1 MNFKLL
7 SLFLLASSQLAC
19 CAEADWEV
27 LNLALDNI
35 NAANPSVVANSIL
48 NILSGFLPT
57 NQQIPVTVTL
67 P

>member
-7 SLFLLASSQLAC
+7 SLLILASSQMTF

-35 NAANPSVVANSIL
+35 NAANPSVLGNSIL
-48 NILSGFLPT
+48 NILSGFLPA
-57 NQQIPVTVTL
+57 NQQIPIPVTL